1 MTSILDFFSAKQR
14 LRERTAWALGLDH
27 PFGAALIENS
37 AAESERRR
45 PLRPA
50 ARPAEADPLYFNVR
64 SFASGDQAHT
74 LQFGF
79 VDRDANVVLSVFVKA
94 PSPVP
99 QIGGALHQD
108 LQVQPLEPDSFA
120 RLLEPICRGV
130 TLVGFH
136 RVLQGGLLPGAAV
149 EGASGF
155 RCVWR
160 RVQEAAKTHRL
171 CAPKDRPMTLA
182 DSLALAGLP
191 PVETEDAAMRA
202 MAIRDLWLWLDRL
215 G

>member
-14 LRERTAWALGLDH
+14 LRDRTEWALGMGA
-27 PFGAALIENS
+27 PFGAS
-37 AAESERRR
+37 TMSPTPAEAERRR
-45 PLRPA
+45 PLRPV
-50 ARPAEADPLYFNVR
+50 ARPAEPDPLYFNVR
-64 SFASGDQAHT
+64 SFASGDEAHT

-94 PSPVP
+94 PSPIP
-99 QIGGALHQD
+99 RLGGPLHDALSVD
-108 LQVQPLEPDSFA
+108 PLEPDSFE
-120 RLLEPICRGV
+120 RLLAPICRGV

-136 RVLQGGLLPGAAV
+136 RVLQGGLLPSAAL
-149 EGASGF
+149 EGATAF

-160 RVQEAAKTHRL
+160 RMQEAAKVHRL
-171 CAPKDRPMTLA
+171 CAPKDRPMTLNEG
-182 DSLALAGLP
+182 LALAGLP
-191 PVETEDAAMRA
+191 MVDTEDAAMRA

>member
-14 LRERTAWALGLDH
+14 LRERTDWALDRPA
-27 PFGAALIENS
+27 PFGASLIPPT
-37 AAESERRR
+37 AAEAARRR

-50 ARPAEADPLYFNVR
+50 ARPAEPDHLYFNVR

-99 QIGGALHQD
+99 HIGGPLHGD
-108 LQVQPLEPDSFA
+108 LGVEPLTPDSFE
-120 RLLEPICRGV
+120 RLISPICRGV

-136 RVLQGGLLPGAAV
+136 RVLQGGLLPAAAV
-149 EGASGF
+149 ETATGF

-160 RVQEAAKTHRL
+160 RMQDAAKTHRL
-171 CAPKDRPMTLA
+171 CAPKDRPMTLNEG
-182 DSLALAGLP
+182 LALAGLP
-191 PVETEDAAMRA
+191 KLETEDAAMRA
-202 MAIRDLWLWLDRL
+202 LAIRDLWLWLDRL
-215 G
+215 D